1 MPRRAA
7 FFNPPGEKCGLGGN
21 PDETESAD
29 RLAEQTKVPRR
40 YLHKVLQ
47 ELVRANLVRSQS
59 GPGGG
64 YALSRAPA
72 KITILDVVNAVAP
85 LERIRH
91 CPLGL
96 PSHTRLCPLHA
107 ELDRVV
113 YAATEAALSRVTIAQ
128 LLRSTSTIVPSCE
141 VSR

>member
-1 MPRRAA
+1 MLPKTSEYALRAA
-7 FFNPPGEKCGLGGN
+7 VWLGRE
-21 PDETESAD
+21 PSQTESAD

-47 ELVRANLVRSQS
+47 DLVRAQLVRSQS

-64 YALSRAPA
+64 YALARPPE

-85 LERIRH
+85 LERIRR

-96 PSHTRLCPLHA
+96 TSHARLCPLHA
-107 ELDRVV
+107 ELDRV

-128 LLRSTSTIVPSCE
+128 LLRSTSTIVPLCE
-141 VSR
+141 V